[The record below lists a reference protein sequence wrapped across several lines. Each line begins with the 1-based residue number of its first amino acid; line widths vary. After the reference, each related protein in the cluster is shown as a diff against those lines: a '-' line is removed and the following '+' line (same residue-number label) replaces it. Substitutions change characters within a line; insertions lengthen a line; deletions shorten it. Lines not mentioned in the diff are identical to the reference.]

1 MSACPGNLR
10 GVPRFAPRDAHSP
23 EPRVRRMRITDLEKV
38 SELENRVYDFPW
50 SRKVFRSCFGRGYEG
65 CVMEW
70 SRAIIGYGIML
81 VVSTECHLVN
91 LCVDSAFRE
100 RGLGRALLRLMLA
113 RAASLGAR
121 RAFLEVRPSNAAAL
135 ALYLSE
141 NFSEVSLRKDY
152 YPTPTGRE
160 DALVL
165 AKLL

>member
-1 MSACPGNLR
+1 MTAGSAWCPPTVSGKPARDTGPTLR
-10 GVPRFAPRDAHSP
+10 RA
-23 EPRVRRMRITDLEKV
+23 RR
-38 SELENRVYDFPW
+38 
-50 SRKVFRSCFGRGYEG
+50 C
-65 CVMEW
+65 
-70 SRAIIGYGIML
+70 
-81 VVSTECHLVN
+81 
-91 LCVDSAFRE
+91 
-100 RGLGRALLRLMLA
+100 
-113 RAASLGAR
+113 AR